1 MLYDRGRIAYLS
13 GDPAAARAHCEE
25 SLRLFRKIGEVRYAS
40 LVLSA
45 LLVIVASQGDEEMV
59 RSLYQ
64 QSLPLMQQAR
74 NPGALGLF
82 LINNGEMWLHSY
94 GDEPLAQ
101 VLYRLG
107 LSLWQDMQQGGQGIG
122 IVKALAGLA
131 EVAAAQGKAE
141 RAGRLFG
148 AAAHLLPSDSLERQD
163 VNGRVAAARV
173 KLDAATFEA
182 GLCAGQAMMQEQAI
196 TDALQDGQ

>member
-1 MLYDRGRIAYLS
+1 MIVGSVLSSQGNNVQARHLFEESHTRLKDLGDDARGEAFMLYDRGRIAYLS

-40 LVLSA
+40 LALSA
-45 LLVIVASQGDEEMV
+45 LLVIVASQGDEEMA

-107 LSLWQDMQQGGQGIG
+107 LRLGQDMPPGGEGIG
-122 IVKALAGLA
+122 IVKGPGGLGG
-131 EVAAAQGKAE
+131 V
-141 RAGRLFG
+141 
-148 AAAHLLPSDSLERQD
+148 
-163 VNGRVAAARV
+163 
-173 KLDAATFEA
+173 
-182 GLCAGQAMMQEQAI
+182 
-196 TDALQDGQ
+196 